1 MTIKQVLFVAASL
14 IISATT
20 FAQVNNFSV
29 SEDGKAYWQKIYD
42 VALAHDD
49 LMNILVND
57 GNFADIN
64 DGDVIT
70 FRLNRAEVDV
80 TKYGY
85 TRMSV
90 PMYVVNYDVSCFV
103 TIQLKEDRY
112 RVTVD
117 NITLIRN
124 LTTRMGKEGEE
135 EALETWAVKK
145 GQLSSGFTKMPS
157 AIYDQYFSDRFLFQ
171 TKSYIDDEW

>member
-1 MTIKQVLFVAASL
+1 MTVKQAFVVAASL

-29 SEDGKAYWQKIYD
+29 TEEGKAYWQKVYETAIS
-42 VALAHDD
+42 HED
-49 LMNILVND
+49 LLNIIVND
-57 GNFADIN
+57 GNFVDIN

-70 FRLNRAEVDV
+70 FRMNRAEIDV
-80 TKYGY
+80 TKYGF

-103 TIQLKEDRY
+103 TIQLKDDRY

-117 NITLIRN
+117 NITLVRN
-124 LTTRMGKEGEE
+124 MTTRMGKEGEE
-135 EALETWAVKK
+135 EAIETWAVKK
-145 GQLSSGFTKMPS
+145 GELSSGFTKIPS
-157 AIYDQYFSDRFLFQ
+157 AVYDQFFSNRFRFQ
-171 TKSYIDDEW
+171 NKSYLDNEW